1 MSVPTTLCVGATAS
15 ATTLR
20 DPSAASVTRA
30 LRPRPPAGIV
40 LVRSLGLAGLWAR
53 EGKALGPLIPPPQ
66 ILAVLGRGPG
76 ALLLKCPW
84 SHGSIMGPPRVGKEG
99 RFQLRPAAG
108 TLARLLG
115 EAWPRPTSRGSKH
128 INEGSTLLPKPQG
141 PQRCFRRM
149 CRGKN
154 PSSLPI

>member
-30 LRPRPPAGIV
+30 LRPRPPAGIM

-53 EGKALGPLIPPPQ
+53 EGKALGPLTPSPQ

-76 ALLLKCPW
+76 GLLLKCPW

-108 TLARLLG
+108 TLARLLR

-141 PQRCFRRM
+141 PKRYFRRM

-154 PSSLPI
+154 PSSLSI